1 MSTPTT
7 TPKLIF
13 VDGFNTV
20 GKNYFIDELKQ
31 LLPTNTIVTDPRIWL
46 PTFQQNQRH
55 WDFNY
60 RNPEE
65 LDAILKAHLHHLQSL
80 HTHLCDD
87 QGSDR
92 VIISNRS
99 FVSAVNYNFLPN
111 RFNGKNIGGNDEVRE
126 ELLALYSELINL
138 TLPSHS
144 TLMVNLCRFHNGK
157 DNTRFEDI
165 QQIKRNQTARTESEQ
180 LFNDFYLDYLIHS
193 YQNPSPQVKALYSH
207 WEDATSADA
216 IRIVQKYFG

>member
-1 MSTPTT
+1 MPIQKTPRI
-7 TPKLIF
+7 IF

-20 GKNYFIDELKQ
+20 GKDHFIDQLKQ
-31 LLPTNTIVTDPRIWL
+31 LLPINTMVTDPRIWL
-46 PTFQQNQRH
+46 PVFQLNQRY

-60 RNPEE
+60 RNTEE
-65 LDAILKAHLHHLQSL
+65 LDAILKAHLHHLQAL
-80 HTHLCDD
+80 HSYLCDD

-92 VIISNRS
+92 VVISNRS
-99 FVSAVNYNFLPN
+99 FVSAVNYNFLPS

-126 ELLALYSELINL
+126 ELLARYSELIYFA
-138 TLPSHS
+138 LPTDS

-165 QQIKRNQTARTESEQ
+165 RQIKRNQTARTESEQ

-193 YQNPSPQVKALYSH
+193 YQNPLPQVKALYSH

-216 IRIVQKYFG
+216 LHIVQKYFD